1 MTEHTQKNTTRS
13 RSRRQGGAA
22 ATRAAML
29 EAARVLFTRDGYD
42 HVGVR
47 DVAAVVGVDPA
58 LIIRYFGS
66 KEKLFAEAVAGRF
79 ALSEGLLEG
88 ERSGLGERL
97 ARYVLSK
104 EGKEGEFDPLLA
116 LLRSAPNERAAA
128 LLREALD
135 ERFVRPLARWMGG
148 ERAEERA
155 GLIVAN
161 LFGLAFMRSV
171 LRSEPLVAGETE
183 HLIALVAPVLQSYVD
198 GTPCLSRAD
207 APR

>member
-1 MTEHTQKNTTRS
+1 MTEHTQKNTARSS

-29 EAARVLFTRDGYD
+29 EAARILFARDGYD

-47 DVAAVVGVDPA
+47 DIAAVVGVDPA

-66 KEKLFAEAVAGRF
+66 KEKLFAEAVSGRF

-104 EGKEGEFDPLLA
+104 EGKEGEQFDPLLA

-128 LLREALD
+128 LLQEGLD
-135 ERFVRPLARWMGG
+135 EQFVRPLALWLGG

-155 GLIVAN
+155 GLIAAN
-161 LFGLAFMRSV
+161 LFGLAFMRFV
-171 LRSEPLVAGETE
+171 LRSAPLAAGESE
-183 HLIALVAPVLQSYVD
+183 HLVALVAPILQSYVD
-198 GTPCLSRAD
+198 GTPS
-207 APR
+207 

>member
-1 MTEHTQKNTTRS
+1 MTEQTQKHPPS

-47 DVAAVVGVDPA
+47 DIAAVVGVDPA

-66 KEKLFAEAVAGRF
+66 KEKLFAEAVPGRF

-88 ERSGLGERL
+88 ERAGLGERL
-97 ARYVLSK
+97 ARYVLRK
-104 EGKEGEFDPLLA
+104 EGKEGEEFDPLLA

-128 LLREALD
+128 LLREGLD
-135 ERFVRPLARWMGG
+135 ERFVRPLARWLGG

-155 GLIVAN
+155 GLIAAN

-171 LRSEPLVAGETE
+171 LRSAPLAAGESE
-183 HLIALVAPVLQSYVD
+183 HLVALVAPVLQSYVD
-198 GTPCLSRAD
+198 GTPR
-207 APR
+207 

>member
-1 MTEHTQKNTTRS
+1 MTEHTQKNPTS

-47 DVAAVVGVDPA
+47 DIAAVVGVDPA

-66 KEKLFAEAVAGRF
+66 KEKLFAEAVAGKF
-79 ALSEGLLEG
+79 ALGEGVLQG
-88 ERSGLGERL
+88 GRSGLGERL
-97 ARYVLSK
+97 ARYVLRK

-128 LLREALD
+128 LLREGLD
-135 ERFVRPLARWMGG
+135 ERFVRPLARWLGG

-155 GLIVAN
+155 GLIAAN

-171 LRSEPLVAGETE
+171 LRSAPLAAGETE
-183 HLIALVAPVLQSYVD
+183 HLVSLVAPVLQSYVD
-198 GTPCLSRAD
+198 GLPS
-207 APR
+207 

>member
-47 DVAAVVGVDPA
+47 DVTAVVGVDPA

-97 ARYVLSK
+97 ARYVLSSK

-161 LFGLAFMRSV
+161 LFGLAFMRGV
-171 LRSEPLVAGETE
+171 LRSEPLIAGEPE

-198 GTPCLSRAD
+198 GTPS
-207 APR
+207 

>member
-1 MTEHTQKNTTRS
+1 MAEHTQKNTARRS

-29 EAARVLFTRDGYD
+29 EAARILFARDGYD

-47 DVAAVVGVDPA
+47 DIAAVVGVDPA

-66 KEKLFAEAVAGRF
+66 KEKLFAEAVSGRF

-104 EGKEGEFDPLLA
+104 EGEQFDPLLA

-128 LLREALD
+128 LLQEGLD
-135 ERFVRPLARWMGG
+135 EQFVRPLALWLGG

-155 GLIVAN
+155 GLIAAN
-161 LFGLAFMRSV
+161 LFGLAFMRFV
-171 LRSEPLVAGETE
+171 LRSAPLAAGESE
-183 HLIALVAPVLQSYVD
+183 HLVALVAPILQSYVD
-198 GTPCLSRAD
+198 GTPS
-207 APR
+207 